1 MRLFGRSLWWTF
13 RLAFIVVVG
22 VATLVVGSVGV
33 TSGAGKLAAGTSSNA
48 PNLVLPPLGGTSI
61 VYDRYG
67 NTQQSFNREIRD
79 VVPLSQVPNTVI
91 ESVLA
96 VEDSNFYTHGPVDAR
111 SILRALQTNVAAG
124 SAEQG
129 GSTITQQVVKN
140 SITGNKR
147 NLQRKLTEA
156 RYATTLEKNLTKNQ
170 ILEYYLNLVYF
181 GNNIYGVQ
189 AAAQT
194 YWGVDVSKL
203 DWAQG
208 ALLAALIRNPNGY
221 DPIHHPKQ
229 AMEQRSIALGR
240 LVTTGRI
247 SAADAVLAR
256 KVPLPTTLTQTVPI
270 RDYFVEEVRRRL
282 LNNSDCNNQSKCS
295 YDNSP
300 EGKALGNTPAERYN
314 ALNRGGL
321 RIYTTYD
328 PLMQQKAVAARQ
340 ETVPGIQPDGRIP
353 RPDAPG
359 PDGKMQPQW
368 ATETITTVDPT
379 SGAVRVLLGGPQYDS
394 ANQLDIATQ
403 SNEQPGSSF
412 KTFVL
417 AALFDRG
424 FVPDDIVNGSSPCT
438 FTADDPNYINPTRP
452 ALGVLPFQL
461 ENYGGEGGGV
471 GTITSQTLQSSNCGF
486 ARLGQI
492 VGLRNVI
499 SMAQSM
505 GISNPAYNAPDPTGK
520 YPQSM
525 NPYSVIQA
533 YGGTNGVL
541 SLDMAAAYA
550 TLANDGV
557 QNDAYLVDRI
567 EDSSGHV
574 IWSHKVTPKRVMSVQ
589 ASRLVTQVLEA
600 NVQGGTGTAA
610 QLRSGQPSAGKTGT
624 TSDAKDLWFVG
635 YTPQLATAI
644 WIGDGGT
651 HKSNMFGAS
660 ATGGAYAAVSW
671 GAFMNAALTGDPIV
685 PFLVA
690 DPTRP
695 GIGINNDPQ
704 DGMTAYARFGQRAAT
719 VPPPVL
725 PGMTT
730 TLPGQGRD
738 STSSTLPPPTT
749 APPITS
755 YAPTP

>member
-1 MRLFGRSLWWTF
+1 MAS
-13 RLAFIVVVG
+13 IVAVG
-22 VATLVVGSVGV
+22 VVTLVVGSIGL
-33 TSGAGKLAAGTSSNA
+33 TSGAGRLAAGSSSNA
-48 PNLVLPPLGGTSI
+48 PNVVLPPLGGTSI

-67 NTQQSFNREIRD
+67 NPQQSFNREIRD
-79 VVPLSQVPNTVI
+79 AVPLSQVPNTVI

-96 VEDSNFYTHGPVDAR
+96 VEDANFYRHGPVDAR

-147 NLQRKLTEA
+147 TLQRKLTEA
-156 RYATTLEKNLTKNQ
+156 RYATTLEKSLTKDQ

-194 YWGVDVSKL
+194 YWGVDISKL

-208 ALLAALIRNPNGY
+208 ALLGALIRKPNGY
-221 DPIHHPKQ
+221 NPIYHPKQ
-229 AMEQRSIALGR
+229 AMAQRSIALGR
-240 LVTTGRI
+240 LVTTGRL
-247 SAADAVLAR
+247 SAADAAAAR
-256 KVPLPTTLTQTVPI
+256 KEPLPKTLTQTVPV

-282 LNNSDCNNQSKCS
+282 LNSDCDKQGECP
-295 YDNSP
+295 YDNTP

-340 ETVPGIQPDGRIP
+340 STVPGIQPDGRIP

-368 ATETITTVDPT
+368 ATETVTTVDPS

-403 SNEQPGSSF
+403 SHEQPGSSF

-417 AALFDRG
+417 AALFNQG

-438 FTADDPNYINPTRP
+438 LTADDPNYIDPTRP
-452 ALGVLPFQL
+452 AAGVLPFQL
-461 ENYGGEGGGV
+461 QNYGGEGGGV

-499 SMAQSM
+499 SMAQAM
-505 GISNPAYNAPDPTGK
+505 GISNSVYNAPDPQGK
-520 YPQSM
+520 FAQSM

-533 YGGTNGVL
+533 YGGTNGVYA
-541 SLDMAAAYA
+541 LDMAAAYA

-574 IWSHKVTPKRVMSVQ
+574 IWSHKVTPKRVMSAQ
-589 ASRLVTQVLEA
+589 AARLVTQVLEA
-600 NVQGGTGTAA
+600 NVQDGTGTAA
-610 QLRSGQPSAGKTGT
+610 RLRSGQPAAGKTGT

-651 HKSNMFGAS
+651 NKSNMFGAS

-671 GAFMNAALTGDPIV
+671 SAFMNTALQDDPTV

-695 GIGINNDPQ
+695 GIGIDNGPQ
-704 DGMTAYARFGQRAAT
+704 DGMSAYDRFGQTAAT
-719 VPPPVL
+719 VPQPAL
-725 PGMTT
+725 PGVTT
-730 TLPGQGRD
+730 TLPGRERAHD
-738 STSSTLPPPTT
+738 STPSTLPPPST